1 MSTAL
6 LTKIHKFQSSILYL
20 GKSGEKRKKK
30 KVIEMERNGVEIN
43 HWRLSVQKLEQYC
56 DDVSYF
62 FFFKHTY
69 LT

>member
-1 MSTAL
+1 MGEEGTELLPDLSIMRVLIMSSFA
-6 LTKIHKFQSSILYL
+6 K
-20 GKSGEKRKKK
+20 EKK